1 MNTIAA
7 GGGGGDRRSVVVE
20 LPLGDSAAAFDLEK
34 AVCSHGLF
42 MMAPNHWDPLSKTLQ
57 RPLRLDYRN
66 DSLHL
71 RVFGT
76 DYLSPRHQLSLQ
88 DQVRRMLRLSEAE
101 ERSVRGFQDMYDGAK
116 ERGFG
121 RVFRSP
127 TLFEDMVKWGRT
139 LSMAKALCE
148 LQLELQCPSPNVL
161 GAETKLCSPTKAES
175 EHFSPKTPAV
185 KELKKKLRA
194 KNTSTSSTNK
204 IAEATDYT
212 ETSDY
217 LHESENM
224 SPDLLSSDQVED
236 LHKKGDSGWTSS
248 ETHNVD
254 SCSLSNLQP
263 SVGTE
268 VYVHNSIG
276 NFPSPRELSSL
287 DENFLA
293 KRCNLGYRASR
304 ILSLARSIVDG
315 RIQLIHLEEACS
327 TPSLANYSELAD
339 QLKKIDG
346 FGPYTCANVLMCM
359 GSEMYA
365 FELYLREKELMW
377 HRSEVW
383 SFYEETFGK
392 LSEMP
397 HSDYKLITAANMRP
411 IKSSKSKR
419 LNTAP
424 RAQLPKMGA
433 LRVSKAEAYSE
444 TFGCGFA
451 NRRRSRQ
458 SECSPDGSKESTAL
472 YSYSSPVINS
482 AAIIQFGRSTVSIIE
497 IRQKS
502 ASEEE
507 PFKLRAMRTRQEQ
520 ELIQ

>member
-66 DSLHL
+66 DSSSLTVRISHRPDSPSSLHL

-127 TLFEDMVKWGRT
+127 TLFEDMVKCMLLCNCQWGRT

-359 GSEMYA
+359 GYYHVIPSDSETMRHIKQVHFFVVFSLFLFSSEMYA

-419 LNTAP
+419 L
-424 RAQLPKMGA
+424 
-433 LRVSKAEAYSE
+433 
-444 TFGCGFA
+444 
-451 NRRRSRQ
+451 
-458 SECSPDGSKESTAL
+458 
-472 YSYSSPVINS
+472 
-482 AAIIQFGRSTVSIIE
+482 
-497 IRQKS
+497 
-502 ASEEE
+502 
-507 PFKLRAMRTRQEQ
+507 KLS
-520 ELIQ
+520 